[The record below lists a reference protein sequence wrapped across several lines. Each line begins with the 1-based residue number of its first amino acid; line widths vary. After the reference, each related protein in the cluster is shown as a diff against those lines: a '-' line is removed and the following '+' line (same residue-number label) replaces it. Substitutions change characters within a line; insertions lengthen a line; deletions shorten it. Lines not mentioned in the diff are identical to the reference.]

1 MPLTAVRH
9 VRKMRGGAQSH
20 LLEADDG
27 NWYVVKFRNNPQHW
41 RVLVNEL
48 LCGAL
53 LHYLKIASPETA
65 LIHVSP
71 EFLAAHPDVH
81 LTLGSK
87 RLPVESG
94 WQFGSRYPGDPGR
107 LPVYD
112 FLPEALLGQV
122 ANLADFRAILV
133 FDKWVGNTDGRQAVF
148 YRALVR
154 REVEE
159 RAGERAEALPG
170 FVARMIDH
178 GFAFNGPD
186 WEFSDSP
193 LHGLYPRHS
202 VYDGIRSLADFEPWL
217 EQVRH
222 FPEEAIDLAWK
233 RVPSDWV
240 AGEED
245 ALVLM
250 LERLHERRT
259 QLPELI
265 GACRTGRV
273 NPFRNWQA

>member
-1 MPLTAVRH
+1 MPLTATRY

-27 NWYVVKFRNNPQHW
+27 NYYVVKFRNNPQHW

-48 LCGAL
+48 LCGVFL
-53 LHYLKIASPETA
+53 DYLKIAAPETA
-65 LIHVSP
+65 LIHVRE

-87 RLPVESG
+87 RIPVEPG
-94 WQFGSRYPGDPGR
+94 WQFGSRYPGDPNR
-107 LPVYD
+107 LAVYD
-112 FLPEALLGQV
+112 FLPEALLAQV
-122 ANLADFRAILV
+122 VNVEEFRAILV

-154 REVEE
+154 REID
-159 RAGERAEALPG
+159 AGAEARAA

-178 GFAFNGPD
+178 GFAFNGPGWD
-186 WEFSDSP
+186 FSDAP
-193 LHGLYPRHS
+193 MHGLYARHS

-217 EQVRH
+217 GQMRH

-233 RVPSDWV
+233 RIPSDWV

-245 ALVLM
+245 ALELL
-250 LERLHERRT
+250 LERLYERRER
-259 QLPELI
+259 LPELI
-265 GACRTGRV
+265 SASRKGRV
-273 NPFRNWQA
+273 NPFRNWPLEG

>member
-9 VRKMRGGAQSH
+9 IRKMRGGAQSH

-48 LCGAL
+48 ICAAL
-53 LHYLKIASPETA
+53 LDYLKIAAPEAA
-65 LIHVSP
+65 LIHVSE

-87 RLPVESG
+87 RIPAEPG
-94 WQFGSRYPGDPGR
+94 WQFGSRYPGDPAR
-107 LPVYD
+107 LAVYD
-112 FLPEALLGQV
+112 FLPEALLARV
-122 ANLADFRAILV
+122 ANLDDFRAVLV

-154 REVEE
+154 REAN
-159 RAGERAEALPG
+159 AGADASAAGRPA

-178 GFAFNGPD
+178 GFAFNGPGWD
-186 WEFSDSP
+186 FSDSP
-193 LHGLYPRHS
+193 LHGLYPRYS
-202 VYDGIRSLADFEPWL
+202 VYDAVRSLDDFEPWL
-217 EQVRH
+217 GQMRH

-233 RVPSDWV
+233 RVPPAWV
-240 AGEED
+240 SGEED
-245 ALVLM
+245 AFDLL
-250 LERLHERRT
+250 LERLYERRAR
-259 QLPELI
+259 LPELV
-265 GACRTGRV
+265 AECRRGRV
-273 NPFRNWQA
+273 NPFRNWA